1 MHRLL
6 PYIIFTLLACSTC
19 RQAAAGTGDTLVVQA
34 GQVTIDAFA
43 NDSISTVIPFTR
55 VGNLIVIKGKVDTT
69 EGNFIL
75 DTGAP
80 YLVLNETYFRHYP
93 QSPQQDTELQSAIGT
108 ERSTISKTTVGVF
121 ELGEM
126 KYKKLEADLV
136 PLGHIENSRGI
147 KILGLLGIELFTRC
161 EMIIDFEKGY
171 IYLHRIGR
179 KESSTYKHVLLLE
192 QSAYDE
198 IPIDLMDN
206 RIVTEIELAGK
217 KRKFIVDCA
226 AESNILHSKL
236 PQNVYDL
243 ITITRRVVLTGSG
256 AKKVEALYGDLKGM
270 KIGRQE
276 LSSLPVLI
284 TNLENTCFSY
294 NGCIDGVLGFNFLS
308 LHRIG
313 FNFVTRK
320 MYIWK

>member
-1 MHRLL
+1 
-6 PYIIFTLLACSTC
+6 
-19 RQAAAGTGDTLVVQA
+19 
-34 GQVTIDAFA
+34 
-43 NDSISTVIPFTR
+43 
-55 VGNLIVIKGKVDTT
+55 
-69 EGNFIL
+69 
-75 DTGAP
+75 
-80 YLVLNETYFRHYP
+80 
-93 QSPQQDTELQSAIGT
+93 
-108 ERSTISKTTVGVF
+108 
-121 ELGEM
+121 
-126 KYKKLEADLV
+126 
-136 PLGHIENSRGI
+136 
-147 KILGLLGIELFTRC
+147 
-161 EMIIDFEKGY
+161 
-171 IYLHRIGR
+171 
-179 KESSTYKHVLLLE
+179 LLE